1 MSFLAPALLA
11 ALLAIAIPIVVH
23 LVQRERR
30 TVVAFP
36 SLMFLRRI
44 PTQSVKRR
52 AIRHWPLLALRILAL
67 ALIALAFARPFLP
80 ASGMAA
86 GAAGGARQMIV
97 LLDTSAS
104 MGYSG
109 HWAHAQDEARRA
121 IRSLGPGDGGTVV
134 FFGTDIEV
142 GARSEAGSGA
152 LVAAIDRARP
162 GSGITRYGP
171 ALRAAAG
178 LLESAAASR
187 REIVLISDFQ
197 KSGWD
202 PAQEVKLPA
211 GVRLTPISVAES
223 GTANAAL
230 AGLSLVQQAGAKGVL
245 VTATARVMNYSTR
258 PVTDREIVL
267 DVDGHRADARR
278 VSIGPGTMATVTFAP
293 FAIGGRAARVTA
305 HLTPDGLPA
314 DDVFHA
320 LVTAGGQVPVLIIES
335 ANPAPDDSLYLS
347 RALDVAATPGF
358 APRITRTDRVT
369 PEDIFAAAVIVLND
383 ARPPSGLAGRALASA
398 VNAGAGLLVSLGDRS
413 TWTSA
418 DPDLLPGQLGA
429 TVDRA
434 GTSGGT
440 LGYVDFSHPAF
451 EIFSSPRSG
460 DLTAARI
467 FRYRAITAPGKVVA
481 RFDDGAVAVAERK
494 VGRGTVIAWAST
506 FDSFWNDFPI
516 KPVFVPFVHQVMHH
530 LGRYVEP
537 RAWYTVGEIYD
548 PADAPPASPAGRIS
562 AGSAFT
568 VLSPSGRTVEPVSG
582 AGTRTVP
589 LTETGFYE
597 IRPAAGAATG
607 MSAGTGASAG
617 DPMLV
622 AVNGAAGESDL
633 SPIDP
638 AELVAS
644 VTASGAAADA
654 AGGHEITAEEG
665 ERRQS
670 LWWYLLAAGLLLLVI
685 EAAVASRLP
694 RIA

>member
-44 PTQSVKRR
+44 PNQSVKRR

-80 ASGMAA
+80 TGALSA
-86 GAAGGARQMIV
+86 AAGGARQVVV

-104 MGYSG
+104 MGYAG
-109 HWAHAQDEARRA
+109 HWARAQEEARRR
-121 IRSLGPGDGGTVV
+121 IRSLGAGDGAAVA
-134 FFGTDIEV
+134 FFATDVEI
-142 GARSEAGSGA
+142 GARSEAGPAA
-152 LVAAIDRARP
+152 LIGAIDRARP

-202 PAQEVKLPA
+202 AAQDVKLPA
-211 GVRLTPISVAES
+211 GVTLTTVSVAEPS
-223 GTANAAL
+223 TSNAAL
-230 AGLSLVQQAGAKGVL
+230 VGLTLAQQAGPKGVI
-245 VTATARVMNYSTR
+245 VSATARIVNHAAQ
-258 PVTDREIVL
+258 PAADRAITL
-267 DVDGHRADARR
+267 DVDGHRVDARR
-278 VSIGPGTMATVTFAP
+278 VTLAPGATTVAFAP
-293 FAIGGRAARVTA
+293 FALGGRVARVTA
-305 HLTPDGLPA
+305 RLAPDALPA

-320 LVTAGGQVPVLIIES
+320 VVTAGGHVPVLIIES
-335 ANPAPDDSLYLS
+335 ANPSPDASLYLMRS
-347 RALDVAATPGF
+347 LDVAAAPGF
-358 APRITRTDRVT
+358 ATRLARTDRVT
-369 PEDIFAAAVIVLND
+369 PEDLAAAAVIVLND
-383 ARPPSGLAGRALASA
+383 ARPPSGAAGRALASA
-398 VNAGAGLLVSLGDRS
+398 VNAGAGLLVVLGERS
-413 TWTSA
+413 AWA
-418 DPDLLPGQLGA
+418 GDDPDLLPGRLGA
-429 TVDRA
+429 PVDRS

-440 LGYVDFSHPAF
+440 LGYVDLSHPAF

-467 FRYRAITAPGKVVA
+467 FRYRAITASGKVLA

-494 VGRGTVIAWAST
+494 VGRGTVIVWTST
-506 FDSFWNDFPI
+506 FDSYWNDLPL
-516 KPVFVPFVHQVMHH
+516 KPVFVPLVHQVMQH

-537 RAWYTVGEIYD
+537 RPWYTVGDTYD
-548 PADAPPASPAGRIS
+548 PADAPPVGPARRPAADG
-562 AGSAFT
+562 AFT
-568 VLSPSGRTVEPVSG
+568 VLAPSGRTVEPVPG
-582 AGTRTVP
+582 AGTHIVP
-589 LTETGFYE
+589 LSEAGFYE
-597 IRPAAGAATG
+597 IRPAA
-607 MSAGTGASAG
+607 AGG
-617 DPMLV
+617 DPIVV

-638 AELVAS
+638 AELAAS
-644 VTASGAAADA
+644 VSAAAGA
-654 AGGHEITAEEG
+654 PGAGTGHEITVEEG

-670 LWWYLLAAGLLLLVI
+670 LWWYLLVTGLLLLVI